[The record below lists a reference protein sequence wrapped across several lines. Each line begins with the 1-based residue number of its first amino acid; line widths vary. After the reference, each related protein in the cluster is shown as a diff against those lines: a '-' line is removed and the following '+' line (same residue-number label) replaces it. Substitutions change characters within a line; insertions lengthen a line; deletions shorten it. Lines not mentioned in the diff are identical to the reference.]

1 LLIGLRPFADSL
13 LFRCPHR
20 VTLCQITFTKKK
32 GRDRADI
39 LPPHFMFAIVQVQL
53 DAGTLLKIGGQRFN
67 HGKPADRIAAAGV
80 DEDVE

>member
-1 LLIGLRPFADSL
+1 
-13 LFRCPHR
+13 
-20 VTLCQITFTKKK
+20 
-32 GRDRADI
+32 
-39 LPPHFMFAIVQVQL
+39 MFAIVQVQL